1 MSPPAPFT
9 HFTLISRFLRT
20 KWQWFYICIYKNK
33 VREIFTLVVAWEIV
47 GNNSK
52 QLKESFFFNRQTP
65 LQLATTMAKL
75 PSMGLW
81 ISRKCSDIHCLWLQR
96 YLPKYNC
103 FILPFFKKTENL
115 QHWKT
120 ALEGI
125 RLFTDYPIRF
135 SNQNSTEIKSSTRA
149 K

>member
-9 HFTLISRFLRT
+9 HFTLISRFLGT
-20 KWQWFYICIYKNK
+20 KWQWFFICICKNK
-33 VREIFTLVVAWEIV
+33 VREIFTLVVAWEII

-52 QLKESFFFNRQTP
+52 QLKESFLQQTNTFAISNHDGKITVNGP
-65 LQLATTMAKL
+65 LDFEKV
-75 PSMGLW
+75 
-81 ISRKCSDIHCLWLQR
+81 QR
-96 YLPKYNC
+96 YTLFVTAKVFTKIQLLY
-103 FILPFFKKTENL
+103 FTFFLKKIENL